1 MPVLADLL
9 YAEVRLVVCS
19 TAGDRSADPAPSN
32 TGPGNQFWDMLY
44 RVGVTPRVLKPA
56 DFMRLHDYGIALA
69 DLTKDGLDGDPDAAA
84 TAVGAAALWARI
96 EQTQP
101 LVLAFNG
108 KRTAQLFLGRAAA
121 YGYQPGCDIGRTR
134 IYVAPSMAGVA
145 RGAWSDGLWQEVMA
159 AAGLHTV
166 AIAMQR
172 PARRRTL
179 RPKRVARR
187 A

>member
-9 YAEVRLVVCS
+9 YPEVRLVVCS
-19 TAGDRSADPAPSN
+19 TGGERSAEPAAF

-56 DFMRLHDYGIALA
+56 EFMRLHDHGIALA
-69 DLTKDGLDGDPDAAA
+69 ELIRDGPDGDPA
-84 TAVGAAALWARI
+84 GLRARI

-108 KRTAQLFLGRAAA
+108 KRAAQLFLGRPAA
-121 YGYQPGCDIGRTR
+121 YGYQPGRDIGRTR
-134 IYVAPSMAGVA
+134 IYLAPSTAGPG
-145 RGAWSDGLWQEVMA
+145 RGAWSDALWQEVMA

-166 AIAMQR
+166 AMAMQR
-172 PARRRTL
+172 PARRGTL
-179 RPKRVARR
+179 RTKPVARR